1 MPDRT
6 QDAIAILERLV
17 SFDTTSH
24 LSNLEIIDYIQDYLA
39 GHGIA
44 STLVPHESEPK
55 ASLFASIG
63 PGSGDGIALS
73 AHTDVVPVE
82 GQDWSSDPFTLVER
96 ESKLFGRGACDMKG
110 FLAATLAM
118 VPDFVAADLAR
129 PIHLAYSYDEEV
141 GCTGARPMVNKLGG
155 ELPRPAIVI
164 VGEPT
169 EMRPVDA
176 HKSIFAYET
185 IVTGHETHS
194 SVLDQGVNAVTYG
207 ARIVAELEALNTRLR
222 EIGDPTGRFR
232 PGWSTVHVGEIDG
245 GTALNIVPRKCR
257 IHWEIRGL
265 PDDNPPEHAARLDAF
280 AAAELVPEMHA
291 IAPETSIETR
301 ELVSIVPL
309 HPDPGS
315 AAETLVKR
323 LTRSNTTEAVSYG
336 TEAGLFQGRGIPTV
350 VCGPGSIE
358 QAHKPDEWLAVSEL
372 TKCIAFLTALKGELA
387 N

>member
-6 QDAIAILERLV
+6 RETISILERLV
-17 SFDTTSH
+17 GFDTTSH
-24 LSNLEIIDYIQDYLA
+24 LSNLEIVAYIREYLA
-39 GHGIA
+39 GHGVA

-55 ASLFASIG
+55 ASLFATIG
-63 PGSGDGIALS
+63 PSGGGGVALS

-82 GQDWSSDPFTLVER
+82 GQDWSTDPFSLAEKDGR
-96 ESKLFGRGACDMKG
+96 LYGRGACDMKG

-118 VPDFVAADLAR
+118 VPDFAAASLAR

-141 GCTGARPMVNKLGG
+141 GCIGVRPMAARLGLD
-155 ELPRPAIVI
+155 LPRPDIVV

-185 IVTGHETHS
+185 VVTGHETHS
-194 SVLDQGVNAVTYG
+194 SVLDKGVNAIVYG
-207 ARIVAELEALNTRLR
+207 ARMVAALGDLNDRLKAA
-222 EIGDPTGRFR
+222 GDPSGRFV
-232 PGWSTVHVGEIDG
+232 PSWSTVHVGEIHG

-265 PDDNPPEHAARLDAF
+265 PDDDPPAHTASLDAF
-280 AAAELVPEMHA
+280 AAETLVAEMRAV
-291 IAPETSIETR
+291 APEAGIETR
-301 ELVSIVPL
+301 ELANIFPL
-309 HPDPGS
+309 RPEPGS
-315 AAETLVKR
+315 PAETLVKR
-323 LTRSNTTEAVSYG
+323 LTRSNATGAVSYG
-336 TEAGLFQGRGIPTV
+336 TEAGVFQRHGIPTV

-372 TKCIAFLTALKGELA
+372 EKCLGFLAALRGELA
-387 N
+387 P